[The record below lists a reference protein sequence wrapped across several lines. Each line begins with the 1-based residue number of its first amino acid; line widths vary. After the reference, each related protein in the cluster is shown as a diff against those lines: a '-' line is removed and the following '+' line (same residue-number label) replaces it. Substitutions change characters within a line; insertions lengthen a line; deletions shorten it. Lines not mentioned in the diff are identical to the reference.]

1 MDFRDTPEEAAFRKE
16 IREWLESN
24 LPSQE
29 KQGEL
34 SVGPEEERV
43 EARRSW
49 QAKLNEDGWAGVSWP
64 KQFGGRGASLIE
76 QAIFYQ
82 EMARAK
88 APSPINVIGIGMAG
102 PTIMVHG
109 TDEQKQRYLPKILS
123 AEEIWCQGFSEP
135 GAGSD
140 LASVQSK
147 AIEEGDSY
155 IISGQKV
162 WTTLAHIAD
171 WCIFVARTDQEAKK
185 HQGLSYFLVDMHS
198 PGIQVRPLVQITGTP
213 EFNEMFF
220 DDVRVPK
227 ENMLGKPGDGWRIAM
242 TTLMHE
248 RGTLGFA
255 LSVQARI
262 ALDELIELAKK
273 LKRNGK
279 PAIDDPVVR
288 QRIAQMHVEVEAMRL
303 NNYRALSAIMR
314 TGVPGPEGSLGKLL
328 WSESVKRM
336 GDLALEILGPSG
348 LLLDS
353 KTLPELHRWQHMHLR
368 ARAHTIEAGTSEILR
383 NIIAERVLGLP
394 KHRWSAAEAH

>member
-29 KQGEL
+29 EQGEL

-49 QAKLNEDGWAGVSWP
+49 QAKLNEGGWAGVAWP
-64 KQFGGRGASLIE
+64 KQYGGRGASLIE

-109 TDEQKQRYLPKILS
+109 TEEQKQRYLPKILS
-123 AEEIWCQGFSEP
+123 ADEIWCQGFSEP

-140 LASVQSK
+140 LAAAKSS
-147 AIEEGDSY
+147 AIEDGDSY
-155 IISGQKV
+155 IINGQKV
-162 WTTLAHIAD
+162 WTTLAHIAG
-171 WCIFVARTDQEAKK
+171 WCIFVARTDPTAPK

-198 PGIQVRPLVQITGTP
+198 PGIEVRPLVQITGTP

-220 DDVRVPK
+220 TNVRVPK

-279 PAIDDPVVR
+279 PAIEDAVVR
-288 QRIAQMHVEVEAMRL
+288 QRIAQMHIEVEAMRL

-394 KHRWSAAEAH
+394 KHRWSTAEAH